1 MYNSTYK
8 IYNGDVV
15 HINLIGISQKFLF
28 ENWTKYG
35 GRERNYIP
43 LKFCVFDVLKNINY
57 GIVV

>member
-1 MYNSTYK
+1 MK
-8 IYNGDVV
+8 IGQNM
-15 HINLIGISQKFLF
+15 
-28 ENWTKYG
+28 G